1 MTKTYRQ
8 LDHTITKEK
17 KDRLLQLM
25 DSNKVSLV
33 RASQMLGI
41 SYYIA
46 KSILLIYNT
55 PRKNKLM
62 ESISPSTSRN
72 EQKGKEKEKIKTKRR
87 MERIRRI
94 RSPAPSP
101 PERPKKAKQSPFC
114 RQCNCSCCPY
124 VRERIYAQQ
133 QKLQMQL
140 KLQMP
145 RSY

>member
-8 LDHTITKEK
+8 LDHTVTKET

-33 RASQMLGI
+33 RAAQILGM
-41 SYYIA
+41 SFYVA

-62 ESISPSTSRN
+62 ESISPPSSRSA
-72 EQKGKEKEKIKTKRR
+72 QKGKEKERIKAKRR

-94 RSPAPSP
+94 R
-101 PERPKKAKQSPFC
+101 
-114 RQCNCSCCPY
+114 
-124 VRERIYAQQ
+124 
-133 QKLQMQL
+133 
-140 KLQMP
+140 
-145 RSY
+145 

>member
-33 RASQMLGI
+33 RASQILGI
-41 SYYIA
+41 SFYIA

-62 ESISPSTSRN
+62 ESISPSGSRS
-72 EQKGKEKEKIKTKRR
+72 EQKSKEKEKMKMKRR
-87 MERIRRI
+87 MERMRRI
-94 RSPAPSP
+94 RDPAPSP
-101 PERPKKAKQSPFC
+101 PERQRKPKQPHYC

-124 VRERIYAQQ
+124 VRAKMYAQQ
-133 QKLQMQL
+133 YKLQMHL
-140 KLQMP
+140 KLQ
-145 RSY
+145 